1 MINFDN
7 LEEKQVSTQKIF
19 DGYILH
25 VAVDEVELPNGNRSS
40 REYVTHLGA
49 VGIVPLTD
57 KGEVIIEH
65 QFRYPL
71 HRVITEI
78 PAGKLDSAAEDP
90 FDAAKRELLEET
102 GIEADE
108 WINLGEYH
116 PAAAY
121 CSEKLTLYLA
131 KGLHMGDQRLDTDEF
146 LNIEKVPM
154 QDVIDDV
161 LSGKITDGKTVC
173 AILRAAA
180 HLGYL
185 VKSDSSMI

>member
-1 MINFDN
+1 MLKFED
-7 LEEKQVSTQKIF
+7 LEEKPISTQKIF
-19 DGYILH
+19 DGNILH
-25 VAVDEVELPNGNRSS
+25 VAVDTVSLPNGNEST

-49 VGIVPLTD
+49 VGIVPVTD
-57 KGEVIIEH
+57 EGEMIIEH

-78 PAGKLDSAAEDP
+78 PAGKLDSASEEPLA
-90 FDAAKRELLEET
+90 AAKRELLEET
-102 GIEADE
+102 GIVADE
-108 WINLGEYH
+108 WIDLGEYH

-131 KGLHMGDQRLDTDEF
+131 KGLHMGDQKLDTDEF

-154 QDVIDDV
+154 ADVIEDV

-173 AILRAAA
+173 AVLRAAVQ
-180 HLGYL
+180 LGYL
-185 VKSDSSMI
+185 VKK